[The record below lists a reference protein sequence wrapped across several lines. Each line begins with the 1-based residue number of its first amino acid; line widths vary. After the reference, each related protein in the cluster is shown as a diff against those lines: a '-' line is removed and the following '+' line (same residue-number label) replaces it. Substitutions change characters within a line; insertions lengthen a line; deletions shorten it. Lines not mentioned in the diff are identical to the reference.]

1 MSVLSRNL
9 SFFILFCFF
18 FRLFVVVVVFSFNYY
33 ENKKSKNWRTIPSN
47 VVNLWGPW
55 LVQRLGKEVVGLEL
69 RSKEPAARRNTKLTD
84 SCEHWPYECFCEG
97 RFLSHVRIYTYT
109 ISELQH
115 REDLWYFSEKNLA
128 EVEREVEVKDWIGGT
143 TGETGF
149 HSILFLRF
157 YPRGDPGPIP
167 VGSLV
172 QISSPASREWSRYVS
187 RGNFGGNLRKYRR
200 KLQRIRTSRNSSFL
214 SYNQPFHSFTNLRR
228 RYNRATVF
236 NP

>member
-1 MSVLSRNL
+1 MGVLSRNL

-115 REDLWYFSEKNLA
+115 REDLWCFSEKKLSGSGKWGGNEIL
-128 EVEREVEVKDWIGGT
+128 DWWDYRWNRI
-143 TGETGF
+143 
-149 HSILFLRF
+149 SILFPRF
-157 YPRGDPGPIP
+157 YPRGDPGQIP
-167 VGSLV
+167 AGSTV
-172 QISSPASREWSRYVS
+172 QISSPASRERSWQVS
-187 RGNFGGNLRKYRR
+187 RGNLGGNVRKYWRT
-200 KLQRIRTSRNSSFL
+200 LQRVMTSRNSSFFV
-214 SYNQPFHSFTNLRR
+214 S
-228 RYNRATVF
+228 
-236 NP
+236 